1 MDGNTFKMPLY
12 LPAQGAA
19 ESEATVVQW
28 FVSEGDRFEKGQV
41 LGQIDSAKSVFD
53 FEAPCDGKLVR
64 LLHAAG
70 DTVSYDE
77 PVMEIETADTGMKDW
92 IPPAAEAVTTEDQP
106 SQMALTSARE
116 GQAKGV
122 VILGLGGYLPSRV
135 VSTAQLVDSFPELSE
150 QYVYQVTGVHE
161 RRWAED
167 DEKPSDMA
175 YEASIE
181 AIRKAGISAH
191 EVDALILA
199 TTTPDVAMP
208 STACILQQRLK
219 LRDVPAFDLNAAC
232 SGWLY
237 AVSVGQSMI
246 QSGMARTVLAV
257 GVDVQSRL
265 LDRSDQITCFLFGDG
280 AGAAILSAGTSGH
293 VIRDVILGSDPR
305 GIDMARRDAPG
316 YLVSNGQSTRD
327 PWIRLS
333 GQSLFRF
340 AAESFA
346 ALVRDALAKTGWS
359 PEETRWVIPH
369 QANARILRAA
379 AKRCGVSFDR
389 FCLNLE
395 RVGNTSSASIPLALL
410 EVEDGLRPGDKLI
423 LCSVGAGVT
432 TAAVSVEW

>member
-1 MDGNTFKMPLY
+1 
-12 LPAQGAA
+12 
-19 ESEATVVQW
+19 
-28 FVSEGDRFEKGQV
+28 
-41 LGQIDSAKSVFD
+41 
-53 FEAPCDGKLVR
+53 
-64 LLHAAG
+64 
-70 DTVSYDE
+70 
-77 PVMEIETADTGMKDW
+77 
-92 IPPAAEAVTTEDQP
+92 
-106 SQMALTSARE
+106 
-116 GQAKGV
+116 

-150 QYVYQVTGVHE
+150 QYVYQVTGVQE
-161 RRWAED
+161 RRWAEE

-181 AIRKAGISAH
+181 AIRKAGISPQ

-219 LRDVPAFDLNAAC
+219 LGDVPAFDLNAAC

-246 QSGMARTVLAV
+246 QSGMARTVLTV

-280 AGAAILSAGTSGH
+280 AGAAVLSAGGSGH
-293 VIRDVILGSDPR
+293 LIRDVILGSDPR
-305 GIDMARRDAPG
+305 GIDMARRDEPG
-316 YLVSNGQSTRD
+316 YLVSSNGQATRD
-327 PWIRLS
+327 PWIRIS

-346 ALVRDALAKTGWS
+346 ALVRDALARTGWS
-359 PEETRWVIPH
+359 PKETRWVIPH

-379 AKRCGVSFDR
+379 AKRCGVPFDR

-395 RVGNTSSASIPLALL
+395 RVGNTSSASIPLAML